1 MEKCIM
7 SENEK
12 KYRLTNSKTKYACRP
27 AMRDGQVGGGGGGGG
42 GGCAK
47 PPLGKS
53 KEAQLYLLMGVLS
66 RERI

>member
-7 SENEK
+7 TENEK
-12 KYRLTNSKTKYACRP
+12 KYRLANSKTKYACRP
-27 AMRDGQVGGGGGGGG
+27 AMRGGQVRG

-53 KEAQLYLLMGVLS
+53 KEAQNLFTNGCAPP
-66 RERI
+66 

>member
-1 MEKCIM
+1 MGKCIM

-12 KYRLTNSKTKYACRP
+12 KYRLANSKTKYACRP
-27 AMRDGQVGGGGGGGG
+27 AMLVGQVRGG

-53 KEAQLYLLMGVLS
+53 KEAQIYLPMGVLP